1 MRFFSKSRF
10 QLLRGTQT
18 RKYLTYAIGEIVL
31 VVIGILIALAIN
43 DWKQQKGDQ
52 SELNRIITVIEAD
65 FKSDLKETKNAI
77 KTLNPAQKLIKKMLY
92 RPKFKDSIRN
102 CVDCRYILA
111 RSYII
116 NFKSKGQELL
126 SNYNKDLKTKNKYV
140 DSILSFYEIYS
151 KDEFQFKNK
160 LILEEVV
167 NNMEYLRDNYDWY
180 SDYITKGKCEENCL
194 NYFESPNYINRL
206 AYFELFYN
214 DFLLDIED
222 YKAGLQKTLGFLNN
236 RY

>member
-1 MRFFSKSRF
+1 M
-10 QLLRGTQT
+10 
-18 RKYLTYAIGEIVL
+18 
-31 VVIGILIALAIN
+31 
-43 DWKQQKGDQ
+43 
-52 SELNRIITVIEAD
+52 
-65 FKSDLKETKNAI
+65 
-77 KTLNPAQKLIKKMLY
+77 
-92 RPKFKDSIRN
+92 
-102 CVDCRYILA
+102 
-111 RSYII
+111 
-116 NFKSKGQELL
+116 
-126 SNYNKDLKTKNKYV
+126 
-140 DSILSFYEIYS
+140 SFYEIYS